1 MPFTAETPPPTTQV
15 APGTS
20 RAGEAEAPASPCA
33 DVVLAIEALT
43 KRYGSL
49 VAVDGIS
56 FEVRRGET
64 FGILGPNGAGKT
76 TTLEMIEGLRKPD
89 SGRITLLGLDAIR
102 QRRAAQERIGV
113 QLQSQALWPE
123 LTAEETL
130 RTFRALFRRKVAV
143 EELLERFALADK
155 RRTLVRDL
163 SGGQKQRLSVAT
175 ALVNDP
181 EVVFLDEPT
190 TGLDPQARR
199 SFWDLIRDMSR
210 EGKTV
215 IVTTHYMEEAEEL
228 CERVAIM
235 DLGRI
240 MALDSPREL
249 VRGLDFDNTVECTF
263 AGDVDDERLLALPAV
278 RDVKK
283 ENGAHLLFTN
293 DVSATLAGL
302 MGLTDSTGQRVQSLQ
317 VRTATLED
325 VFISLAGRR
334 LRD

>member
-1 MPFTAETPPPTTQV
+1 MSSANEAV
-15 APGTS
+15 AS
-20 RAGEAEAPASPCA
+20 AAGPQASMGPEA
-33 DVVLAIEALT
+33 VLSVEGLT

-64 FGILGPNGAGKT
+64 FGMLGPNGAGKT
-76 TTLEMIEGLRKPD
+76 TTLEMIEGLRTPGA
-89 SGRITLLGLDAIR
+89 GRITLLGLDAVR
-102 QRRAAQERIGV
+102 QRRAVQERIGV

-123 LTAEETL
+123 LTVEETL
-130 RTFRALFRRKVAV
+130 KTFRALFRRKVPL
-143 EELLERFALADK
+143 EGLLERFSLVGK
-155 RRTLVRDL
+155 RRALVRNL

-190 TGLDPQARR
+190 TGLDPQGRH
-199 SFWDLIRDMSR
+199 SFWDLIRDMR
-210 EGKTV
+210 GRGKTV
-215 IVTTHYMEEAEEL
+215 IVTTHYIEEAEAL

-235 DLGRI
+235 DQGQI
-240 MALDSPREL
+240 MALDTPRQL
-249 VRGLDFDNTVECTF
+249 IRGLAFDNTVECSF
-263 AGDVDDERLLALPAV
+263 AGSVGRERLLALPAV
-278 RDVKK
+278 RDVRS
-283 ENGAHLLFTN
+283 ENGAHFLFTN

-302 MGLTDSTGQRVQSLQ
+302 MDVTDDSGQRVKTLQ

-325 VFISLAGRR
+325 VFISLTGRR

>member
-1 MPFTAETPPPTTQV
+1 MPFAAETPRPATQV
-15 APGTS
+15 APRTPP
-20 RAGEAEAPASPCA
+20 AGETGEPVLPRA

-56 FEVRRGET
+56 FEVRRGES

-89 SGRITLLGLDAIR
+89 AGRITLLSLDAVR
-102 QRRAAQERIGV
+102 RRRAVQDRIGV

-123 LTAEETL
+123 LTVEETL
-130 RTFRALFRRKVAV
+130 KTFRALFKKRVSL
-143 EELLERFALADK
+143 ETLLERFTLTEK
-155 RRTLVRDL
+155 RRSLVRDL

-199 SFWDLIRDMSR
+199 SFWDLIRDISG

-215 IVTTHYMEEAEEL
+215 IVTTHYMEEAEAL

-235 DLGRI
+235 DRGRI
-240 MALDSPREL
+240 MAMDSPREL
-249 VRGLDFDNTVECTF
+249 VRALDFDNTVECTF
-263 AGDVDDERLLALPAV
+263 ADAVGRERLLALPAG

-283 ENGAHLLFTN
+283 QNGGHLLFAT
-293 DVSATLAGL
+293 DVSA
-302 MGLTDSTGQRVQSLQ
+302 
-317 VRTATLED
+317 
-325 VFISLAGRR
+325 
-334 LRD
+334 

>member
-1 MPFTAETPPPTTQV
+1 
-15 APGTS
+15 
-20 RAGEAEAPASPCA
+20 
-33 DVVLAIEALT
+33 
-43 KRYGSL
+43 
-49 VAVDGIS
+49 
-56 FEVRRGET
+56 
-64 FGILGPNGAGKT
+64 
-76 TTLEMIEGLRKPD
+76 MIEGLRTPD
-89 SGRITLLGLDAIR
+89 AGRITLLGLDAVR
-102 QRRAAQERIGV
+102 RRRAVQDRIGV

-123 LTAEETL
+123 LTVDETL
-130 RTFRALFRRKVAV
+130 KTFSALFKKRVSL
-143 EELLERFALADK
+143 ETLLERFTLVDK
-155 RRTLVRDL
+155 RRSLVRDL

-199 SFWDLIRDMSR
+199 SFWDLIHDMSG

-215 IVTTHYMEEAEEL
+215 IVTTHYMEEAEAL

-235 DLGRI
+235 DRGRI
-240 MALDSPREL
+240 MAMDSPREL

-263 AGDVDDERLLALPAV
+263 AGVVERERLLALPAV
-278 RDVKK
+278 RDVKR
-283 ENGAHLLFTN
+283 ENGAHFLFTT

-302 MGLTDSTGQRVQSLQ
+302 MGLTDDGGERVQSLQ

-325 VFISLAGRR
+325 VFISLTGRR

>member
-1 MPFTAETPPPTTQV
+1 MPFAAETPRPATQV
-15 APGTS
+15 APRTPP
-20 RAGEAEAPASPCA
+20 AGDPGEPASPGA

-89 SGRITLLGLDAIR
+89 AGRITLLGMDAVR

-143 EELLERFALADK
+143 EELLERFALVDK
-155 RRTLVRDL
+155 RRALVRDL

-199 SFWDLIRDMSR
+199 SFWELIHDMSGG
-210 EGKTV
+210 GKTV
-215 IVTTHYMEEAEEL
+215 IVTTHYMEEAEAL

-235 DLGRI
+235 DRGRI
-240 MALDSPREL
+240 MAMDSPREL

-263 AGDVDDERLLALPAV
+263 AGSVERERLLALPAV

-283 ENGAHLLFTN
+283 ENGAHFLFTN

-302 MGLTDSTGQRVQSLQ
+302 MGLTDGGGERVQSLQ

-325 VFISLAGRR
+325 LFISLTGRR

>member
-1 MPFTAETPPPTTQV
+1 MPFAAETPRPATQV
-15 APGTS
+15 APRTPP
-20 RAGEAEAPASPCA
+20 AGETGEPVLPRA

-89 SGRITLLGLDAIR
+89 AGRITLLGLDAVR
-102 QRRAAQERIGV
+102 QRRAVQERIGV
-113 QLQSQALWPE
+113 QLQSQALWPD
-123 LTAEETL
+123 LTVEETL
-130 RTFRALFRRKVAV
+130 KTFRALFRRKASL
-143 EELLERFALADK
+143 EELLERFLLVEK
-155 RRTLVRDL
+155 RRSLVRDL
-163 SGGQKQRLSVAT
+163 SGGQKQRLTVAT

-199 SFWDLIRDMSR
+199 SFWDLIHDMSR
-210 EGKTV
+210 ESKTV
-215 IVTTHYMEEAEEL
+215 IVTTHYMEEAEAL

-235 DLGRI
+235 DRGRI
-240 MALDSPREL
+240 MAMDSPREL

-263 AGDVDDERLLALPAV
+263 AGAVERERLLALPAV

-283 ENGAHLLFTN
+283 ENGAHLLFTT
-293 DVSATLAGL
+293 DVSATLAAL
-302 MGLTDSTGQRVQSLQ
+302 MGLTDGSGQRVQS
-317 VRTATLED
+317 R
-325 VFISLAGRR
+325 
-334 LRD
+334 